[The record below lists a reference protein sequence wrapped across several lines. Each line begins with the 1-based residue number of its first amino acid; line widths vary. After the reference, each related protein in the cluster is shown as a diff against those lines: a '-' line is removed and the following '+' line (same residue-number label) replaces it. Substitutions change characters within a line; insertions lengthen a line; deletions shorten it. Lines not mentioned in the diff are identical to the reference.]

1 MKIDF
6 KKSFSTDSTHK
17 VLTMNVFDQ
26 PMMTKRLLIKAP
38 VEKLKN

>member
-26 PMMTKRLLIKAP
+26 PMTKRLLIKAP
-38 VEKLKN
+38 VEKIEN